1 MSRIHVTYDIGP
13 AVHQGAG
20 LAKYA
25 ERLAVHLLAGQRDAV
40 DLTLF
45 YNAHSGHR
53 PPASLAAAPARTLPL
68 GQLAWRLSVLA
79 GHLTRR
85 PYPGLKAIVNCQL
98 LIVNGQRPT
107 AANHQPLTI
116 NNQSINNQQSTINN
130 QQLTI
135 NNQQSTILYH
145 ATEHLLP
152 YLPTTP
158 TVLTVHD
165 LIFERYPQHHTW
177 RNMLYLRAAMPRYVA
192 AATAIIA
199 VSQQT
204 KADLVELYGA
214 DADKIFVVYEGID
227 AAFAPAPAAEMVRVR
242 TQYSPDA
249 PTCSW
254 WARWSRARITP
265 PRSTRWPGSRRRAS
279 AYRLLV
285 VGGQGWRFAPIR
297 QLVDDLG
304 LAGDVTFTGYVPLA
318 DLPPLYTGA
327 DCVLLPSLYEGFGFP
342 ALEAM
347 ACAAPVVCSNASSLP
362 EVAGGAALHVPPH
375 DPTALAAAVRLVVT
389 QPALA
394 DVLRRRGPI
403 QAARFRWES
412 CAAENRCALS
422 SSSALPAR
430 CWRWRRRRR

>member
-1 MSRIHVTYDIGP
+1 M
-13 AVHQGAG
+13 
-20 LAKYA
+20 
-25 ERLAVHLLAGQRDAV
+25 HLLAGQSAAI

-53 PPASLAAAPARTLPL
+53 PPATLAAAPTRTLPL
-68 GQLAWRLSVLA
+68 NQLAWRLSVLA
-79 GHLTRR
+79 SHLTRR
-85 PYPGLKAIVNCQL
+85 PYPGLTAIVNGQL
-98 LIVNGQRPT
+98 LIVNGQRST
-107 AANHQPLTI
+107 AVNHQ
-116 NNQSINNQQSTINN
+116 QFAINN

-135 NNQQSTILYH
+135 NNQQSTILFH

-152 YLPTTP
+152 YLPTMP

-214 DADKIFVVYEGID
+214 PAEKIHVVYEGID

-242 TQYSPDA
+242 VRYSPERPYLLMVGTLEPRKNHA
-249 PTCSW
+249 AALHAL
-254 WARWSRARITP
+254 ARLKAQGFP
-265 PRSTRWPGSRRRAS
+265 H
-279 AYRLLV
+279 RLLV
-285 VGGQGWRFAPIR
+285 VGGQGWRFAPIQ
-297 QLVDDLG
+297 QLVADLG
-304 LAGDVTFTGYVPLA
+304 LADDVTFTGYTPLA

-342 ALEAM
+342 VLEAM

-362 EVAGGAALHVPPH
+362 EVAGGAALLVS
-375 DPTALAAAVRLVVT
+375 PTDAQALADAVALVLA

-394 DVLRRRGPI
+394 AELRRRGLQ
-403 QAARFRWES
+403 QAARFRWDT
-412 CAAENRCALS
+412 CAAETVEVYRWAYNRQPGNSPLGG
-422 SSSALPAR
+422 
-430 CWRWRRRRR
+430 

>member
-53 PPASLAAAPARTLPL
+53 PPVSLAAAPTRTLPL

-116 NNQSINNQQSTINN
+116 NNQQSTINNQQSTINN

-242 TQYSPDA
+242 TQYSPERPYLLMVGTLEPRKNHA
-249 PTCSW
+249 AALHAL
-254 WARWSRARITP
+254 ARLKAQGFP
-265 PRSTRWPGSRRRAS
+265 
-279 AYRLLV
+279 YRLLV

-342 ALEAM
+342 VLEAM

-362 EVAGGAALHVPPH
+362 EVAGGAALLVPPT
-375 DPTALAAAVRLVVT
+375 DAQALADAVALLLT

-394 DVLRRRGPI
+394 AELRRRGLQ
-403 QAARFRWES
+403 QAARFRWET
-412 CAAENRCALS
+412 CAAQTVAVY
-422 SSSALPAR
+422 
-430 CWRWRRRRR
+430 RWAVGLDRG